1 MKRRGLIIPLVIGV
15 MGSAWSQTPEYPGAF
30 QFAPAHPSNYSV
42 SNRGVGTITRVVIH
56 IQEGFYNGTIGW
68 FQNPASGVSAH
79 YVTRSSDGQV
89 TQMVLEKDRAFH
101 ATVWNSSGVGI
112 EHEGFSNNPGTWY
125 TDTQYRSSA
134 RLTRY
139 LCQKYGIP
147 RARTNIQGHKE
158 NGQSTSCPGPWDW
171 TLYMNYV
178 GNNASYVDA
187 ILPGYIAA
195 NSQPEVTMRFTNL
208 GLDNWS
214 DTGSD
219 PCQLGTAS
227 ASPYF
232 VSGDWISST
241 RAAGPTAITA
251 PNGVGEF
258 TFKLQTPS
266 VAGTYT
272 QDFQLYRSSIG
283 AFGPV
288 VTLSFTVGQSDIIV
302 DNSDP
307 GFSIAGSWSTATSA
321 TDKYGS
327 NYRFVSLQPK
337 SANVATWA
345 LNPSVDGVYDIY
357 AWWSQGTNR
366 STNALYEIEGGRNG
380 GLQKFVNQQ
389 TGGGQW
395 NYLGTARLRAGQGNV
410 KLYGYG
416 NSGSVVI
423 ADAVR
428 MVGPKTS
435 LFGGMLRPGDATRLE
450 PLPNPGPSRTD
461 QP

>member
-1 MKRRGLIIPLVIGV
+1 MKRRGLIIPLVLGL
-15 MGSAWSQTPEYPGAF
+15 MGSAWSQTPDYPGAF

-112 EHEGFSNNPGTWY
+112 EHEGFSNNPGVWY
-125 TDTQYRSSA
+125 TDTQYRASA
-134 RLTRY
+134 TLTRY
-139 LCQKYGIP
+139 LCQKYNIP

-171 TLYMNYV
+171 TKYMAYV
-178 GNNASYVDA
+178 SNNASYVDA
-187 ILPGYIAA
+187 TLPGYIPA
-195 NSQPEVTMRFTNL
+195 NSQIDVTMRFTNL
-208 GLDNWS
+208 GTDDWS
-214 DTGSD
+214 STGTD

-241 RAAGPTAITA
+241 RATGVDATTA
-251 PNGVGEF
+251 PNAVGEF

-266 VAGTYT
+266 AAGSYS
-272 QDFQLYRSSIG
+272 QAFQLYRSSIG

-288 VTLSFTVGQSDIIV
+288 VTLNFTVGQSDIVIDNV
-302 DNSDP
+302 DA
-307 GFSIAGSWSTATSA
+307 GFSLAGSWSTATSA

-327 NYRFVSLQPK
+327 NYRFASQIPK
-337 SANVATWA
+337 TPNVATWN
-345 LNPSVDGVYDIY
+345 LNPAVDGIYDVY

-366 STNALYEIEGGRNG
+366 STAALYEIEGGRNG
-380 GLQKFVNQQ
+380 GIQKFVNQQ

-395 NYLGTARLRAGQGNV
+395 NYLGTVRLRAGQGNV

-416 NSGSVVI
+416 SAGGVVM

-428 MVGPKTS
+428 YVGPKTS
-435 LFGGMLRPGDATRLE
+435 MFAGLLRPGDRSIPIAQ
-450 PLPNPGPSRTD
+450 PGPSRTD